1 MIRKNVGVSARRGK
15 RRVNAVGVS
24 AAAAGLLF
32 WGLSEI
38 AMAPAAHADDPV
50 ADILNDIA
58 TSMNAGESQIAGS
71 AAYFELGEMAHG
83 LNDALPGLENLFIT
97 PEEDIFLNGTDA
109 FTGTAEVGPIEIGPH
124 LIPVDLAQTATE
136 VDFYFN
142 NADSLFS
149 VAFNDFS
156 AGDVALAALL
166 DTQATN
172 SLVEMSNVA
181 IIGLAESIFGS

>member
-1 MIRKNVGVSARRGK
+1 MIQKHDGMIARRGK
-15 RRVNAVGVS
+15 RRVNVAGVS
-24 AAAAGLLF
+24 AAAAGLLL

-38 AMAPAAHADDPV
+38 VMAPAAHADDPV
-50 ADILNDIA
+50 ADILNDIT
-58 TSMNAGESQIAGS
+58 TSMNAGEGQLATS
-71 AAYFELGEMAHG
+71 ASYFELGEVAHG
-83 LNDALPGLENLFIT
+83 LNYELPGLENLFIT
-97 PEEDIFLNGTDA
+97 PEEDTFLNGIDA
-109 FTGTAEVGPIEIGPH
+109 LTGASEVGPIEIGPH

-136 VDFYFN
+136 VDFYYN

-156 AGDVALAALL
+156 AGDVALAALV

-181 IIGLAESIFGS
+181 ILGLAESIFGS